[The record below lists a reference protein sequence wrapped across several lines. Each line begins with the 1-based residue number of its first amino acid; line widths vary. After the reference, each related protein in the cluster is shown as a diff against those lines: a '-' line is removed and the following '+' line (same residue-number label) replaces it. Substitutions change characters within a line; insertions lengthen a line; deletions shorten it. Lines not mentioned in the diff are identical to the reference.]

1 VVATDTT
8 AEPTHGPAEEPEHDS
23 VDLGHALAKP
33 VRALAIP
40 LREVGAFF
48 AMSLDTLVALFTT
61 PFAWREFIHQCWFVA
76 RVSIVPG
83 LLLTVP
89 FSVIVTFIL
98 DILLSEIG
106 AADLSGAGAALA
118 TLTQTGPITSVLVV
132 GGAGATA
139 MCADLGARTIR
150 EELDAMRVMGID
162 PIQRLVVPRVCALT
176 LNAFLLNSIV
186 CIAGLVGSYFFAINL
201 QHVTPGAFADSL
213 TTLMGLSETVL
224 CFLKAIMF
232 GLAAGL
238 IACYKG
244 ITVGGG
250 PQGVGN
256 AVNETVVYT
265 FVALF
270 VINVLVTG
278 VGVGATK

>member
-1 VVATDTT
+1 MVATDTPAKPTRET
-8 AEPTHGPAEEPEHDS
+8 AEERAGDS
-23 VDLGHALAKP
+23 ADLARELAKP
-33 VRALAIP
+33 PSALATP
-40 LREVGAFF
+40 LREVGRFF
-48 AMSLDTLVALFTT
+48 AMALDAAVALVST
-61 PFAWREFIHQCWFVA
+61 PFAYREFIHQCWFVA
-76 RVSIVPG
+76 RVSILPG

-162 PIQRLVVPRVCALT
+162 PIQRLVVPRVLALT

-186 CIAGLVGSYFFAINL
+186 CIAGMVGSYFFAVNL

-213 TTLMGLSETVL
+213 TTLIGLPETVL
-224 CFLKAIMF
+224 CFLKAVMF

-278 VGVGATK
+278 VGLGATK

>member
-1 VVATDTT
+1 MVATDAPTT
-8 AEPTHGPAEEPEHDS
+8 ATSEPTEKPASESAEL
-23 VDLGHALAKP
+23 VRQLAKP
-33 VRALAIP
+33 ASALATP
-40 LREVGAFF
+40 LREVGSFF
-48 AMSLDTLVALFTT
+48 AMALDTAVALVTT
-61 PFAWREFIHQCWFVA
+61 RFAYREFVHQCWFVA

-162 PIQRLVVPRVCALT
+162 PIQRLVVPRVLALT

-186 CIAGLVGSYFFAINL
+186 CIAGVVGSYFFAVNL